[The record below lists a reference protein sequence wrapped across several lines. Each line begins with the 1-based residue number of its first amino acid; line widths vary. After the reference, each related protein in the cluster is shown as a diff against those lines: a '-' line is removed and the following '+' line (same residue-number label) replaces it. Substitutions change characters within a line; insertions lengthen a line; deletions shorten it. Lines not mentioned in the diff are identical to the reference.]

1 MPSILIRFIKRE
13 ILQKR
18 NAWVL
23 ACGALAGLGASAL
36 LPSGIGLIILWGAMG
51 VWLYYWRQLV
61 SPVTSAIA
69 AFTWGVG
76 YYGVLLL
83 WMWAI
88 HPLAWMGFP
97 DPLSILIAGAGWV
110 LAVGCQALI
119 VSMVFAAT
127 SALAKVL
134 RHRYLAQHPVWL
146 WVSTSLVL
154 SLLWSY
160 GVWWLNEQ
168 PLRMPWGFFS
178 YAHADVM
185 LIRLASAPLT
195 FWGLEA
201 VLMLMMLT
209 VSYLA
214 ESLINNHRLSRPGL
228 AVLVTLL
235 MTVTSAARLHP
246 AVVAEMRP
254 LDEAPTR
261 SVIPVLVQSNVTIET
276 EHQPDF
282 KSKHVYPPLLTQ
294 AMATLKP
301 VDLPQALVIFPEG
314 IETYSPQGNLTICGG
329 SACPAALV
337 TGGVIWRPEPV
348 TGKLVVYNAI
358 LGYAAGQP
366 KAVGAID
373 KRPLVAFGEKIPFV
387 RRGWLTSVMKQF
399 GIDYGESFTEGVSGQ
414 APLSITVSPKHAL
427 RVGGLICFEA
437 LYPTIVRQYQQHGMD
452 VLVTVGNL
460 GWFHHHPM
468 IEPQFIRFN
477 QFRAAESARPLIL
490 LTNTGTSAVIDNK
503 GAIRMQL
510 PSGKRRVVRGPRLE
524 LLP

>member
-23 ACGALAGLGASAL
+23 AYGAIAGLGASAL
-36 LPSGIGLIILWGAMG
+36 LPSGVGLILLWGAMG
-51 VWLYYWRQLV
+51 VWLYHWRQLV
-61 SPVTSAIA
+61 SPVTSAMA
-69 AFTWGVG
+69 SFTWGVG

-97 DPLSILIAGAGWV
+97 PSVSLLIAGAGWMV
-110 LAVGCQALI
+110 AVGCQTLI
-119 VSMVFAAT
+119 VSAIFALT
-127 SALAKVL
+127 TGLTNL
-134 RHRYLAQHPVWL
+134 LERRYFSQHPVWL
-146 WVSTSLVL
+146 WLSRSLML
-154 SLLWSY
+154 ALFWSY
-160 GVWWLNEQ
+160 GVWWMNEQ
-168 PLRMPWGFFS
+168 PLRMPWGFFT

-195 FWGLEA
+195 FWGLEV

-214 ESLINNHRLSRPGL
+214 ESLIHNHRLSRPGL

-235 MTVTSAARLHP
+235 MVLTSAARLHP
-246 AVVAEMRP
+246 AVVAEMTP
-254 LDEAPTR
+254 LDESPTR

-276 EHQPDF
+276 EHQPYF
-282 KSKHVYPPLLTQ
+282 KPKHVYPPLLTQ

-301 VDLPQALVIFPEG
+301 VDRPQALVVFPEG
-314 IETYSPQGNLTICGG
+314 IEAYAPQGSVTICGT
-329 SACPAALV
+329 SDCPAAMV
-337 TGGVIWRPEPV
+337 TGGIIWRPDPV
-348 TGKLVVYNAI
+348 TGKLVVYNAV
-358 LGYAAGQP
+358 LGYAKGKP

-399 GIDYGESFTEGVSGQ
+399 GIDYGESFTEGASGQ
-414 APLSITVSPKHAL
+414 APLHIPVSSKHAL

-477 QFRAAESARPLIL
+477 QFRAAESATPLIL
-490 LTNTGTSAVIDNK
+490 VTNTGTSAVMDNK

-524 LLP
+524 LIP